1 LPAGNISESHYP
13 VLTAGGN
20 PGSNL
25 IGGEGVTFNFD
36 PAVLAAILGLF
47 GIGLVYIV
55 NLLKNLFKV
64 SEKPA
69 VLLVL
74 IVSFVATAGV
84 LLATGAFTWLGLL
97 VYTAA
102 VFGEM
107 TGWYKLTK
115 KPA

>member
-1 LPAGNISESHYP
+1 M
-13 VLTAGGN
+13 
-20 PGSNL
+20 
-25 IGGEGVTFNFD
+25 TFSFD

-47 GIGLVYIV
+47 GIGLVYVV
-55 NLLKNLFKV
+55 NLLKSLFRV
-64 SEKPA
+64 SDKPA

-74 IVSFVATAGV
+74 VVSAAATAGI
-84 LLATGAFTWLGLL
+84 LLATGAFSWLGLL

-115 KPA
+115 RT

>member
-1 LPAGNISESHYP
+1 MQ
-13 VLTAGGN
+13 
-20 PGSNL
+20 
-25 IGGEGVTFNFD
+25 FNFD

-47 GIGLVYIV
+47 GIGLVYV
-55 NLLKNLFKV
+55 VTLLKNLLKLQN
-64 SEKPA
+64 KPA

-74 IVSFVATAGV
+74 IVSAAATAAV
-84 LLATGAFTWLGLL
+84 LIATGAFSWLALL

-115 KPA
+115 RTT